1 MRVVLTAELEGRVH
15 TALVAHLALTGMRR
29 RNHGALVNV
38 SSLAAEF
45 PQGPLKPAFD
55 KIWKAVG
62 DKQAF
67 ETRQIKS
74 LFRSPEAKKDMEAV
88 VKASELDHDKLVAA
102 LKAAYGP
109 AETSLRI
116 EEVR

>member
-1 MRVVLTAELEGRVH
+1 MVQTRGRAALEQG
-15 TALVAHLALTGMRR
+15 
-29 RNHGALVNV
+29 VN
-38 SSLAAEF
+38 LAAEF